1 MPPSQHTAV
10 TRADA
15 TAPPQ
20 TGPAGQT
27 PLRAGGG
34 RFRKVDDELE
44 WRCAVCEHWNPVG
57 VTACNVCGSPFG
69 RTLGEPGDAGELR
82 PIEPWAAA
90 AASAVLPGAG
100 HGLLGRR
107 GTATVRAAT
116 YLLWLLGGL
125 LLVRAATAAGQT
137 LLPAVPLLGGALA
150 LLVTSVHDAYMLA
163 DGRSDELLTP
173 RVFFW
178 LVVAVSGALMV
189 SFIPAALRLGSGG

>member
-1 MPPSQHTAV
+1 M
-10 TRADA
+10 
-15 TAPPQ
+15 
-20 TGPAGQT
+20 
-27 PLRAGGG
+27 RAGGG
-34 RFRKVDDELE
+34 RFRKIDDELE
-44 WRCAVCEHWNPVG
+44 WRCAVCEAWNPVG
-57 VTACNVCGSPFG
+57 LTACNVCGSPFG
-69 RTLGEPGDAGELR
+69 RTLGEPGDARELR

-107 GTATVRAAT
+107 GTATVRAVT

-125 LLVRAATAAGQT
+125 LLVRSAAAAGQT
-137 LLPAVPLLGGALA
+137 VLPAVPLLGGALA

-163 DGRSDELLTP
+163 GGRSDELLTP

-178 LVVAVSGALMV
+178 LVIAVSGGLMV